1 VQSLVDLFDKLKN
14 FINNWQQLVD
24 QINKAANQ
32 VTNYLHSPQGQTFL
46 DKLKQFFD
54 SLFNAVKSLTS

>member
-1 VQSLVDLFDKLKN
+1 LN
-14 FINNWQQLVD
+14 INWQQVGD

-46 DKLKQFFD
+46 DKLKQLFD